1 MALDLPF
8 LSDHSQR
15 QLSRQVSSLARD
27 AGNISEHLARFSAD
41 ARRDAGHLAHDL
53 ADEAWQQG
61 AVAAKALGQQA
72 LRAGKALRR
81 DPVPVAVAVVGLACF
96 LSLVLAS
103 GRATRR
109 RQ

>member
-27 AGNISEHLARFSAD
+27 AGHISDLLARFSAD

-72 LRAGKALRR
+72 LRVGKAVRR
-81 DPVPVAVAVVGLACF
+81 DPVPAVVAVAGLACL
-96 LSLVLAS
+96 LSLILAS
-103 GRATRR
+103 GRAGRR